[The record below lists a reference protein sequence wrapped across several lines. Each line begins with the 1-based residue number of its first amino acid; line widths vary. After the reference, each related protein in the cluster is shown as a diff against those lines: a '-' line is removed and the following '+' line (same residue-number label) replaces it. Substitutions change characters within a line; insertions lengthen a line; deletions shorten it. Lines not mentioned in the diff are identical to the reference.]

1 MSRTGLHRPRRPR
14 AVWDR
19 PATGTRLLPNPH
31 SPTVSTQPP
40 LQALPQGRTPPPPQ
54 RSIIVPPGPRDRLWK
69 VPGHCPACPFQRQL
83 PDRRP
88 SHRAQWI
95 RPRRIQGAQISRAQA
110 KGHHALAGLHRRPS
124 RRTPFTRRR
133 QSVTAPTTPPSGR
146 AQFPLTGLHRRSP
159 RRGHATQRRQR
170 VHAPISPY
178 GRALL
183 VVETAPHRDFL
194 ASPPHPLRSSGLSQS
209 RRRCGTSAVADHMH
223 RCRRRRLPA
232 QPSGTFHPRP
242 LPFSPSFLRRQRI
255 HPRKGRGPAPR
266 GVPSPSPVGTT
277 GQSPKVWAP
286 RVGRPHPSPP
296 TKGTAISH
304 AHPFSIAGSP
314 IPGRWRKIF
323 PENNHTGTN
332 FRLMQSKAPTGT
344 TPSPNKGARLLAHTP
359 NPSLHNRRWNM
370 RLWSIR
376 LRRTEFPR

>member
-1 MSRTGLHRPRRPR
+1 MPL
-14 AVWDR
+14 
-19 PATGTRLLPNPH
+19 
-31 SPTVSTQPP
+31 STQRLPTTLPP

-54 RSIIVPPGPRDRLWK
+54 RSIIVPPGPSDRLWK
-69 VPGHCPACPFQRQL
+69 VPGQKLACPFQGPL
-83 PDRRP
+83 PSARPTYPAHHPRPLRRRP
-88 SHRAQWI
+88 RARCHAAQ
-95 RPRRIQGAQISRAQA
+95 QGHCAQR
-110 KGHHALAGLHRRPS
+110 LR
-124 RRTPFTRRR
+124 
-133 QSVTAPTTPPSGR
+133 
-146 AQFPLTGLHRRSP
+146 RRSP
-159 RRGHATQRRQR
+159 RRAHSTQRRYR
-170 VHAPISPY
+170 VHAPISPN

-332 FRLMQSKAPTGT
+332 FRLNQSKAPTGT